1 MSTDPT
7 THDVDNIV
15 QTADLVAIARGTMS
29 KNFRQ
34 APVVLTRGEGL
45 YVWDRTGRRYL
56 DFIGGIAVNGL
67 GHSHPRVIEATVRQ
81 VNQLVHVSNLYFN
94 EPQIHLSQRLS
105 QRFGDGR
112 VFLCNSGTEAN
123 EAALK
128 LARRYASLVKGE
140 ADRVGFVSF
149 NNSFH
154 GRTLGALAATGQPN
168 YHEGFRPMI
177 PGFRFADFN
186 DIDSVAALV
195 DETTCAVIV
204 EPIQAEG
211 GLILPAPGFLK
222 ALKSLCE
229 ERGALL
235 ILDEVQ
241 TGCGRTG
248 TFFAYEHEGVKPD
261 IVTLAKALGA
271 GMPIGAM
278 ISTEEVS
285 DGFAPGA
292 HGSTFS
298 GNAVACNVAL
308 AVLDCFVEEDL
319 LAHVTRIGAFLGES
333 LAQLAKTH
341 ELVEGAR
348 GRGLI
353 WGLALT
359 GDFAPE
365 LVAQCLDRGLL
376 VNRLNARTVR
386 FLPPLITQKSHVRAM
401 CEILTEALE
410 HVESAGVESTA

>member
-1 MSTDPT
+1 MDTD
-7 THDVDNIV
+7 
-15 QTADLVAIARGTMS
+15 DLVAIGRETMS

-34 APVVLTRGEGL
+34 APIVLTRGEGL
-45 YVWDRTGRRYL
+45 YVWDRNGRRYL

-67 GHSHPRVIEATVRQ
+67 GHSHPRVIEATTRQ

-105 QRFGDGR
+105 QRFGEGR
-112 VFLCNSGTEAN
+112 VFLCSSGTEAN

-128 LARRYASLVKGE
+128 LARRYACVVKE
-140 ADRVGFVSF
+140 EPDRVGVVSF

-154 GRTLGALAATGQPN
+154 GRTLGSLVATGQPK

-177 PGFRFADFN
+177 PGFSYADFN

-211 GLILPAPGFLK
+211 GLILPKPGFLK
-222 ALKSLCE
+222 DLKALCE

-248 TFFAYEHEGVKPD
+248 TFFAFEQEGVKPD

-271 GMPIGAM
+271 GLPIGAM
-278 ISTEEVS
+278 ISTDAVA

-298 GNAVACNVAL
+298 GNAVACSVSL

-319 LAHVTRIGAFLGES
+319 LDHIGRVGAFLGES

-341 ELVEGAR
+341 DLVDSAR

-353 WGLALT
+353 WGLGLT
-359 GDFAPE
+359 GEFAPD
-365 LVAQCLDRGLL
+365 LVACCLEKGLL

-386 FLPPLITQKSHVRAM
+386 FLPPFITQKSHVRAM
-401 CEILTEALE
+401 CEILSDAL
-410 HVESAGVESTA
+410 HTVGSAGAALAAQA